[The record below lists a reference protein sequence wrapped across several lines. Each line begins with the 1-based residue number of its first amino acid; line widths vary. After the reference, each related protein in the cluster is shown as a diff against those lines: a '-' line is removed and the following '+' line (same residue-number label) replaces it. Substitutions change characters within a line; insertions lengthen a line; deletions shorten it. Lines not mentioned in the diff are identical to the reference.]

1 MYNIYKV
8 LELRQYSSRSGK
20 WTFIPERVRLGAE
33 GTVPCEGEDPG
44 ITSDGDE
51 GGRSESR

>member
-1 MYNIYKV
+1 MYDIYKV

-20 WTFIPERVRLGAE
+20 WTFLLERVRLGAE
-33 GTVPCEGEDPG
+33 GTVSFEGEDPG

-51 GGRSESR
+51 GRRSESR

>member
-1 MYNIYKV
+1 MFDIYRI

-20 WTFIPERVRLGAE
+20 WTFLPERVRFGAE
-33 GTVPCEGEDPG
+33 GAGPFEGEGPG

-51 GGRSESR
+51 GRRSESR